1 MPSPKTASR
10 RIVLACS
17 VAMLAACAT
26 PPDLGARPELSAP
39 SNYDTIQSFA
49 ALAADWP
56 SDTWWESYGDSQL
69 TALIEEALADSPTLE
84 AAAARLRRAQAEAQ
98 QTGAARYLSVN
109 GQSSTE
115 ISRQDLSADNITD
128 AIRDALPDDWSTQ
141 TTAAISLEYQL
152 DFFGRNRA
160 SFAAATSRAQAA
172 EAEAAAARLQLST
185 AVASAYA
192 ELVRY
197 SADARALE
205 EAARIRQRSAMLV
218 RERVRT
224 GIDNEGVA
232 HQATAELSQARA
244 ELIAAYAGIARTR
257 NQLAALL
264 GKGPDR
270 GLSIE
275 APAVPNLNS
284 IGLPGQVDLDLI
296 GRRPDLVAARLN
308 AEAAAERINVAHA
321 DFYPNV
327 NVAAVV
333 GLQTLGLDR
342 LGDGHLG
349 FASVGPAVS
358 LPIFNGGRIEGA
370 YRGARADY
378 DEAVATYNQSL
389 ADALREVA
397 DALSDRRAVEAQ
409 LIEQRNGLRAAEA
422 SYRIAA
428 LRYQNGLSTYIDTLS
443 VESSLI
449 LQQRAVAELEARAF
463 ALDLSLVRALGGGFA
478 ENL

>member
-1 MPSPKTASR
+1 MLSRKTASR

-17 VAMLAACAT
+17 VAMLSACAT
-26 PPDLGARPELSAP
+26 PPDLGARPELSLPFDFA
-39 SNYDTIQSFA
+39 TTQSFA
-49 ALAADWP
+49 APVAEWP
-56 SDTWWESYGDSQL
+56 SDKWWEAYGDTQL
-69 TALIEEALADSPTLE
+69 NALIEEALADSPTLE
-84 AAAARLRRAQAEAQ
+84 AAGARLRRAQADAQ
-98 QTGAARYLSVN
+98 QFGAARYPSIN
-109 GQSSTE
+109 GQTSTE
-115 ISRQDLSADNITD
+115 ASRQDLSADNLPD
-128 AIRDALPDDWSTQ
+128 VIRDSLPDDWSTQ
-141 TTAAISLEYQL
+141 TSAAISLNYQL

-160 SFAAATSRAQAA
+160 SFAAATSHAKAA

-185 AVASAYA
+185 AIASAYA

-197 SADARALE
+197 TADAHALE
-205 EAARIRQRSAMLV
+205 EAARLRQRSAMLV

-224 GIDNEGVA
+224 GIETEGQA

-244 ELIAAYAGIARTR
+244 ELISARAGIARAR

-275 APAVPNLNS
+275 APATPRMRS
-284 IGLPGQVDLDLI
+284 IGLPGRVDLDLI
-296 GRRPDLVAARLN
+296 GRRPDLVAARLS
-308 AEAAAERINVAHA
+308 AEAAAERINVARA
-321 DFYPNV
+321 DFYPNI
-327 NVAAVV
+327 NIAAVV

-342 LGDGHLG
+342 LGDGSLG
-349 FASVGPAVS
+349 FAQVGPAMS
-358 LPIFNGGRIEGA
+358 LPIFNGGAIEGA

-397 DALSDRRAVEAQ
+397 DALSDRRAIEAQ
-409 LIEQRNGLRAAEA
+409 LVEQRNALGAAEA

-428 LRYQNGLSTYIDTLS
+428 LRYQGGLASYIDTLS

-449 LQQRAVAELEARAF
+449 AQQRAVAELEARAF
-463 ALDLSLVRALGGGFA
+463 ALDLQLVRALGGGYA
-478 ENL
+478 EA

>member
-10 RIVLACS
+10 RIVLACT

-26 PPDLGARPELSAP
+26 PPDLGARPELAAP
-39 SNYDTIQSFA
+39 DSYQSIQSFA
-49 ALAADWP
+49 APVADWP
-56 SDTWWESYGDSQL
+56 SDAWWEAYGDAQL
-69 TALIEEALADSPTLE
+69 NALIEEALADSPTLE
-84 AAAARLRRAQAEAQ
+84 AAAARLRRAQADAQ
-98 QTGAARYLSVN
+98 QSGAARYPSVN
-109 GQSSTE
+109 GQSSLET
-115 ISRQDLSADNITD
+115 SRRDLSADNITD
-128 AIRDALPDDWSTQ
+128 ALRDALPDDWSTQ
-141 TTAAISLEYQL
+141 TSAAISLNYQL

-160 SFAAATSRAQAA
+160 SFAAASSRAKAA

-197 SADARALE
+197 TADARALE
-205 EAARIRQRSAMLV
+205 EAARLRQRSTILV

-224 GIDNEGVA
+224 GIENEGQA

-244 ELIAAYAGIARTR
+244 ELISAYAGIARTR

-270 GLSIE
+270 GLAIE
-275 APAVPNLNS
+275 APATPRLHS
-284 IGLPGQVDLDLI
+284 IGLPDRVDLDLI

-308 AEAAAERINVAHA
+308 AEAAAERIHVARA
-321 DFYPNV
+321 DFYPNI
-327 NVAAVV
+327 NIAAVI
-333 GLQTLGLDR
+333 GLQTLGLGS
-342 LGDGHLG
+342 LGDGSLS
-349 FASVGPAVS
+349 FAQVGPAIS
-358 LPIFNGGRIEGA
+358 LPIFNGGAIEGA

-422 SYRIAA
+422 SYRIAS
-428 LRYQNGLSTYIDTLS
+428 LRYQGGLSSYIDTLS

-449 LQQRAVAELEARAF
+449 TQQRAVAELEARAF
-463 ALDLSLVRALGGGFA
+463 ALDLSLVRALGGGYA
-478 ENL
+478 ET

>member
-1 MPSPKTASR
+1 MFSAKTASR

-17 VAMLAACAT
+17 AAMLAACAT
-26 PPDLGARPELSAP
+26 PPDLGAAPELSAP
-39 SNYDTIQSFA
+39 ESYQSVRSFA
-49 ALAADWP
+49 APVTAWP
-56 SDTWWESYGDSQL
+56 SDRWWESYGDPQL
-69 TALIEEALADSPTLE
+69 TALIEEALADSPSLE
-84 AAAARLRRAQAEAQ
+84 AAAARLRRAQADAQ
-98 QTGAARYLSVN
+98 QAGAARYPSVH
-109 GQSSTE
+109 GQSSIET
-115 ISRQDLSADNITD
+115 SRQNLSADNITD

-141 TTAAISLEYQL
+141 TSAAVSLAYQL

-197 SADARALE
+197 TAGAQALE
-205 EAARIRQRSAMLV
+205 AAARMRQRSAVLV

-224 GIDNEGVA
+224 GIENEGQA
-232 HQATAELSQARA
+232 HQSTAELAQARA
-244 ELIAAYAGIARTR
+244 ELIGAYAAIARTR

-270 GLSIE
+270 GLEIE
-275 APAVPNLNS
+275 LPATPRLTTF
-284 IGLPGQVDLDLI
+284 GLPDRVDLDLI

-308 AEAAAERINVAHA
+308 AEAAAQRINVARA
-321 DFYPNV
+321 DFYPNI
-327 NVAAVV
+327 NIAAVV

-342 LGDGHLG
+342 LGGG
-349 FASVGPAVS
+349 EMAFAQVGPAVS

-397 DALSDRRAVEAQ
+397 DAIGDRRALQAQ
-409 LIEQRNGLRAAEA
+409 LIEQRNGLQAAEA
-422 SYRIAA
+422 SYRIAV
-428 LRYQNGLSTYIDTLS
+428 LRYEGGLSTYIDTLS

-449 LQQRAVAELEARAF
+449 AQQRAVAELEARAF
-463 ALDLSLVRALGGGFA
+463 ALDLALVRALGGGYA
-478 ENL
+478 AI